1 MPLRYN
7 QQNPK
12 YGKLEGKEPDC
23 FDNQWLSITKQMVQ
37 SLKEGLQYKRDD
49 HILLF
54 IQINMC

>member
-23 FDNQWLSITKQMVQ
+23 FDNKWLSITKQNGAKPERGPAV
-37 SLKEGLQYKRDD
+37 
-49 HILLF
+49 
-54 IQINMC
+54 